1 MKISGIFFAIV
12 LLAFLLPFLVV
23 TCQDQKVATISGYK
37 AAFGGNVRTAELED
51 QVNDLN
57 KGLKG
62 LQDLAENLG
71 DTEGEVTPDEE
82 KMENVEQETQKMK
95 ASFWGILALLAA
107 LAGLIT
113 ALILD
118 KKSYILPLVAAV
130 IGFLALL
137 FLPGSVK
144 NQVLGSAQGMTGI
157 KVSTQFGY
165 WLSLLSFIVAGVLAF
180 LAGRNKPVLSS
191 EQVSKVIP
199 DRVEHAFDKA
209 KDSISTAGAGVAGA
223 VGGAY
228 DKVKDTVEKA
238 NLDEKFD
245 KMVDGAKDKFAD
257 VKDKVQDTVEKA
269 NLDEKFDRVV
279 EGAKDKFEDV
289 KDKVANAVDKADEK
303 LDQVVDDAKGKI
315 ADAADKV
322 KDSVEP
328 EDKV

>member
-1 MKISGIFFAIV
+1 M
-12 LLAFLLPFLVV
+12 VV
-23 TCQDQKVATISGYK
+23 TCQDQKIATISGYK
-37 AAFGGNVRTAELED
+37 AAFGGDVETEALD
-51 QVNDLN
+51 DKVDDLG
-57 KGLKG
+57 KGM
-62 LQDLAENLG
+62 QNLADDLG
-71 DTEGEVTPDEE
+71 DTFGEVTPEEE
-82 KMENVEQETQKMK
+82 KVEEAEPEARDMK

-107 LAGLIT
+107 LGGLIT
-113 ALILD
+113 ALLLD
-118 KKSYILPLVAAV
+118 KKAYILPLAAAV
-130 IGFLALL
+130 IGFISLL
-137 FLPGSVK
+137 FLPGNVK
-144 NQVLGSAQGMTGI
+144 SQVLSSAEGAPGI

-165 WLSLLSFIVAGVLAF
+165 WLSLLSFIVAGILAF
-180 LAGRNKPVLSS
+180 MAGRNKPVLSR
-191 EQVSKVIP
+191 EQISNVIP
-199 DRVEHAFDKA
+199 DKVENAFDKA

-245 KMVDGAKDKFAD
+245 K
-257 VKDKVQDTVEKA
+257 
-269 NLDEKFDRVV
+269 VV

-289 KDKVANAVDKADEK
+289 KDKVAAAVDKADEK